1 MFPFSARIY
10 RKSPEGTQNKQPHI
24 NMKKLF
30 LALMLILAVASCKHT
45 ASGPAQ
51 NLNGDTTSIV
61 IAIDTLAV
69 DSVTK

>member
-1 MFPFSARIY
+1 
-10 RKSPEGTQNKQPHI
+10 
-24 NMKKLF
+24 MKKLF